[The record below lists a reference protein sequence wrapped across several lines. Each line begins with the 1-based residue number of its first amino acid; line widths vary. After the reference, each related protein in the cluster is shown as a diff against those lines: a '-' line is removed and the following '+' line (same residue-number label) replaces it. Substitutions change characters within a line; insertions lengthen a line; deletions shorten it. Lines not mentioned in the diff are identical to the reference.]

1 MGKLA
6 DVASSERCHLG
17 FCFFPLKT
25 ESLSDTQSL
34 FAGRLKASC
43 KQEPGKEKETSL
55 PRLVPGQALGAGL
68 CVWFLHFIT
77 ILQKMMKEQRLSPLR
92 RVVAWVWLER
102 VPHEAQVSR
111 GQSLVWVCKRQ
122 PDL

>member
-1 MGKLA
+1 MWPALRDA
-6 DVASSERCHLG
+6 TWDFVFS
-17 FCFFPLKT
+17 PLKT

-43 KQEPGKEKETSL
+43 KQEPGKEKETSW
-55 PRLVPGQALGAGL
+55 PRLVPGQALGSGL
-68 CVWFLHFIT
+68 CVRFLHSTT

-92 RVVAWVWLER
+92 RVVA
-102 VPHEAQVSR
+102 HEAQVSR
-111 GQSLVWVCKRQ
+111 GQSRVWVCKRQ

>member
-1 MGKLA
+1 MWPALRDA
-6 DVASSERCHLG
+6 TWDFVFS
-17 FCFFPLKT
+17 PLKT
-25 ESLSDTQSL
+25 ESLSGTQSL

-43 KQEPGKEKETSL
+43 KQEPGKEKETSW

-77 ILQKMMKEQRLSPLR
+77 ILQKMKEQGLSPLR
-92 RVVAWVWLER
+92 RVVAWVWLDH

-111 GQSLVWVCKRQ
+111 GQSRVWVCKKQ